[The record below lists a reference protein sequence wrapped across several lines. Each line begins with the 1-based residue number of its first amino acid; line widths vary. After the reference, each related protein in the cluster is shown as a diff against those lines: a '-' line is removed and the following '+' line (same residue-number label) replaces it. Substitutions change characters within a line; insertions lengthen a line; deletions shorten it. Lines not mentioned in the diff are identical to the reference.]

1 MKTRRPLARALAA
14 AALASAAAAPALA
27 QQPFT
32 PEQVKLGQELMQK
45 QMATMT
51 PELVERARALSP
63 EIKQFL
69 MKVALRHERRSDTL
83 TLRQVMHDILADY
96 QAVGA
101 AIAVDNGAAAA
112 DAARRIAGHRLPR
125 GGMLPYLP
133 LDKVSDDG
141 LSVLPAMEAAVEGGA
156 RQQRTHAVVVLGAL
170 EPADRSD
177 GTRSMALHHMFDRAL
192 GLGVGRKRIG
202 QVEPQLV
209 PMAGDGAGGEVDV
222 EVETADVLRRRARL
236 GDDHAID
243 EAGPP

>member
-156 RQQRTHAVVVLGAL
+156 RQLADAAERGDMVAAAQHYGTITSGCVACHNHFRGQPGASAYAPRL
-170 EPADRSD
+170 
-177 GTRSMALHHMFDRAL
+177 
-192 GLGVGRKRIG
+192 KR
-202 QVEPQLV
+202 
-209 PMAGDGAGGEVDV
+209 
-222 EVETADVLRRRARL
+222 
-236 GDDHAID
+236 
-243 EAGPP
+243 

>member
-14 AALASAAAAPALA
+14 AALASAAAAPAVA

-133 LDKVSDDG
+133 LEKVTTKD
-141 LSVLPAMEAAVEGGA
+141 LSLLPAMENIIEVGAIRLAEAAEKGDMGKAAQEFGAITGGCV
-156 RQQRTHAVVVLGAL
+156 TCHAHFRGQ
-170 EPADRSD
+170 P
-177 GTRSMALHHMFDRAL
+177 GTS
-192 GLGVGRKRIG
+192 
-202 QVEPQLV
+202 E
-209 PMAGDGAGGEVDV
+209 
-222 EVETADVLRRRARL
+222 RL
-236 GDDHAID
+236 KK
-243 EAGPP
+243 